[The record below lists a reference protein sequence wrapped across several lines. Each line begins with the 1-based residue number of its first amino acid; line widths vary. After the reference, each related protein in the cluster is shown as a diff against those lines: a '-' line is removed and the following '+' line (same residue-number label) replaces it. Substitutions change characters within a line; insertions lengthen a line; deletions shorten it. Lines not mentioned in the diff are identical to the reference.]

1 MKPKVVSV
9 FGVRSDAIKMA
20 PVVNALKNQ
29 DKIDSIVLATGQHS
43 SMLDEVLEL
52 LGGDESE

>member
-1 MKPKVVSV
+1 MKPKVVSI

-29 DKIDSIVLATGQHS
+29 DKID
-43 SMLDEVLEL
+43 
-52 LGGDESE
+52 